1 MNLEKITREINVQ
14 LSNESL
20 RPYTIQGKNAKF
32 TESLILINISTN
44 VYKRELC
51 YMCITI
57 KRAKISF

>member
-1 MNLEKITREINVQ
+1 MDLEKITREINAQ

-20 RPYTIQGKNAKF
+20 RPFTIQGKNAKL
-32 TESLILINISTN
+32 TESQILINISTS
-44 VYKRELC
+44 VYERELC

>member
-1 MNLEKITREINVQ
+1 MNLEKITREINAQ

>member
-1 MNLEKITREINVQ
+1 MNLEKITREINAQ

-57 KRAKISF
+57 KRANISF